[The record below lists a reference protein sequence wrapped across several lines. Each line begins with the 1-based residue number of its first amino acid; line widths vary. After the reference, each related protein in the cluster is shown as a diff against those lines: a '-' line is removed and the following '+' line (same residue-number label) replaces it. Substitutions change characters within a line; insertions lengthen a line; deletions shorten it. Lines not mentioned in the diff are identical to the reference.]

1 MDFRLTDLQEL
12 LRNSAQ
18 EFFERE
24 LPSERLR
31 EIERAGEPDASLWA
45 QVSELGWLG
54 LPIDEAYGGQG
65 GTLLDTS
72 VLIEEIC
79 RAAFPCPFV
88 STVRSA
94 MVIQQFGPADLK
106 QRLLPEIVAGTV
118 IATAVVEG
126 SGRTG
131 RPPTVTFDGRRVS
144 GEKRFVEYGASA
156 AYHLVTAVRDGVA
169 GLALVPTGQLGL
181 AMSPMH
187 TIGTIPQDIVD
198 YHDAEVEAWIE
209 GDEASA
215 YLQYLGSALGALEC
229 YSYAQKALDMTVD
242 YVQMRVQFGQP
253 VGAFQ
258 AVQNRVADMAT
269 IVEASRFLTHELLW
283 NFDQGAIDPIQVA
296 VVKAVTSQMTPQ
308 VVMDCHLL
316 HGGIGYMQEYNLQFY
331 SRRGKEASLKW
342 GSTREMTN
350 IIAGSILT

>member
-24 LPSERLR
+24 VPSERLR

-79 RAAFPCPFV
+79 RAALPCPFV
-88 STVRSA
+88 STVLIRYGHSAVRSGRSQTA
-94 MVIQQFGPADLK
+94 L
-106 QRLLPEIVAGTV
+106 
-118 IATAVVEG
+118 ATRNRGRHCHRDSSRRG
-126 SGRTG
+126 SDRTG
-131 RPPTVTFDGRRVS
+131 RPPTVTFDGRTVS

-169 GLALVPTGQLGL
+169 GLALVPTGQSGL

-187 TIGTIPQDIVD
+187 TIGTIPQVIAD

-215 YLQYLGSALGALEC
+215 YLRHLGCRAWR
-229 YSYAQKALDMTVD
+229 T
-242 YVQMRVQFGQP
+242 RVLLLCTEGP
-253 VGAFQ
+253 GHDC
-258 AVQNRVADMAT
+258 RLRADACAIRT
-269 IVEASRFLTHELLW
+269 ASRCFPGRTEPCCRYGDH
-283 NFDQGAIDPIQVA
+283 
-296 VVKAVTSQMTPQ
+296 
-308 VVMDCHLL
+308 C
-316 HGGIGYMQEYNLQFY
+316 GGI
-331 SRRGKEASLKW
+331 SVSHA
-342 GSTREMTN
+342 
-350 IIAGSILT
+350 